1 MRLPARFAA
10 YSPRSKE
17 SARPA
22 RRPIRA
28 KPAAEPQIVTAS
40 AADLD
45 AIARITFER
54 EGGTYDQARQRAA
67 RWFADAKAD
76 AAHNLLLIAR
86 AGRAVAG
93 YARAG
98 FVPGKKSDEYDV
110 PDGWYLGGIVVAKAF
125 RRRGIGTL
133 LTRRRVEWLSGERGA
148 REVFYFVNS
157 LNRASIDLHTP
168 FGFVEVRRD
177 FRFPGATFSGGGSGV
192 LFRAELK
199 TEGNHNAL

>member
-10 YSPRSKE
+10 YSPRSNE
-17 SARPA
+17 SAARRARRPA
-22 RRPIRA
+22 RA
-28 KPAAEPQIVTAS
+28 VEPQIVTAI

-67 RWFADAKAD
+67 RWFADAQAD

-110 PDGWYLGGIVVAKAF
+110 PEGWYLGGIVVAKAY
-125 RRRGIGTL
+125 RRRGIGTS
-133 LTRRRVEWLSGERGA
+133 LTRRRIDWIAAERGA

-177 FRFPGATFSGGGSGV
+177 FRFPGATFSGGGTGV
-192 LFRAELK
+192 LFRASV
-199 TEGNHNAL
+199 A